1 MATFTV
7 TLGTEA
13 APIEVTSLG
22 VRGNA
27 DTYNINGGYLR
38 VDCDLRYGLNAAA
51 AASMGNITL
60 SATFG
65 GTIEFSTAKVRLI
78 PYNTGSGTV
87 PAGDTVV
94 SVGSASG
101 KLICVY
107 SALTAAP
114 TAVGGAMPASGFIKI
129 RAWNSVA
136 FAAGAFTGISATATG
151 PEEPGWLEI
160 PGSDTYTVT
169 VNRLNKFKVRGEYF
183 YFRGVTTSGTRAT
196 TYQIPTHGNAVYI
209 AGVEVETG
217 TDTGVY
223 EFYPTVFGLTA
234 TYPDVGTEEARGKVC
249 WLDTANGLIRFGH
262 DGTNSTGGYLPPSGR
277 KIRIPNIFFVCCT
290 TTGTNVV
297 PNATA
302 DTRLEF
308 LTTGGGVIDIETC
321 CMNWYLNLLQPFSVN
336 LQNVIISEALVLK
349 ECASA
354 IAWNKVLVGITST
367 GIFLPFDFGTNLA
380 GGTLTDC
387 IFARTS
393 AGSSGNAMVSAANCS
408 GFTFTDVVF
417 LCLVKAASSNA
428 GSFVGVRVYDTVFI
442 RPKLIGCVRF
452 ALSTC
457 SDITVTDAICIDRL
471 GSFTR
476 PNTAGVM
483 YLYDLLLSTVRCMF
497 EGVSFPV
504 ANNQPAGGLLQ
515 IGATGCSDITMRNMG
530 SPSNIL
536 EGGVA
541 GLVYATYTQV
551 TTTAT
556 ATTSAAHNL
565 GPGSSIYVRVCSNT
579 SIIALGLKAVLTVPT
594 STTFTFACTT
604 GSTTGNFSYEITT
617 LGAILTIW
625 TGVQA
630 SRIRVQHVYVRNNR
644 LAISV
649 GDNSSKDIR
658 LEHVHGSDYALPGF
672 WGALDCVCREV
683 AQLFPT
689 TAQTSVY
696 GTHWLICP
704 LPDLPISADAVSW
717 TRNTTTITVTNNG
730 HRLRVGDIIYV
741 HTTSVPASIL
751 VGAKTITAA
760 ANENTFTFTGINSG
774 AASGTLSYWVQRCMI
789 GVHFNE
795 PSAATTDQVVLTGK
809 AAFTSA
815 GTLAMPAANDSA
827 EFIYPGVIQNISAFL
842 NAVPY
847 MAAGTIADYHIT
859 YSVDGGTTYHNLQR
873 TIAATSGT
881 SGTYVVGFASTTGV
895 EVGDFVTGTGIGSG
909 AKVQSLNST
918 TVTLDV
924 LNTATVSGNIVF
936 NYIGNETALNT
947 AGFPFRIKFVSK
959 AGSAT
964 ALRNIAV
971 RARLSESAWNQYP
984 LDFYTLTITGLPVGT
999 DVVVLTAG
1007 TTTILTQTDQIPG
1020 TTYEYI
1026 YSAAQTVDIG
1036 FIKPGYVVQYIRN
1049 LVLGAANST
1058 IPVALVP
1065 DRNYS

>member
-27 DTYNINGGYLR
+27 DTYNINGGYLL

-60 SATFG
+60 SATLG

-78 PYNTGSGTV
+78 PYDTGSGTV

-107 SALTAAP
+107 SALNAAP
-114 TAVGGAMPASGFIKI
+114 AAVGAAMPASGFIKI
-129 RAWNSVA
+129 RAWNSVS
-136 FAAGAFTGISATATG
+136 FAAGAFTGITATATG
-151 PEEPGWLEI
+151 PDEPGWLEI

-169 VNRLNKFKVRGEYF
+169 VNRLNKFKVRGNYF
-183 YFRGVTTSGTRAT
+183 YFRGTTTSGSRAT
-196 TYQIPTHGNAVYI
+196 TYQIPTHGNAVYV
-209 AGVEVETG
+209 AGVEVESATG
-217 TDTGVY
+217 SEIY
-223 EFYPTVFGLTA
+223 EFYPAVFGVTA
-234 TYPDVGTEEARGKVC
+234 TYADVGTEVDRGKVC
-249 WLDTANGLIRFGH
+249 WLDTANGLVRFGH

-290 TTGTNVV
+290 TTGTNTV
-297 PNATA
+297 PNATTT
-302 DTRLEF
+302 TRQEF
-308 LTTGGGVIDIETC
+308 LTTGGGAIDIDTC
-321 CMNWYLNLLQPFSVN
+321 CMNWYLNLVQPFSVS
-336 LQNVIISEALVLK
+336 LQNVIISEALLLK

-354 IAWNKVLVGITST
+354 IAWNKVLVGVTST
-367 GIFLPFDFGTNLA
+367 TAFLPFDFSTNLA

-387 IFARTS
+387 TFVRMS
-393 AGSSGNAMVSAANCS
+393 ATSSGQAMISAVDCS
-408 GFTFTDVVF
+408 GFTFTNPIF
-417 LCLVKAASSNA
+417 LCLLKATSSA
-428 GSFVGVRVYDTVFI
+428 TGSFIGTRVYNTSFI
-442 RPKLIGCVRF
+442 LPKLIGCVRF
-452 ALSTC
+452 ALTTC
-457 SDITVTDAICIDRL
+457 SDIYVEDAICVDRL
-471 GSFTR
+471 GSVTR
-476 PNTAGVM
+476 PNTIGVM
-483 YLYDLLLSTVRCMF
+483 FLYDLVLSTVRCLF
-497 EGVSFPV
+497 DGVSFPV
-504 ANNQPAGGLLQ
+504 PNNQPAGGLLQ
-515 IGATGCSDITMRNMG
+515 IGPTGCADITMRNMG
-530 SPSNIL
+530 TAASPL

-556 ATTSAAHNL
+556 ATTVADHNL
-565 GPGSSIYVRVCSNT
+565 VPGSSIYVRVCSNT
-579 SIIALGLKAVLTVPT
+579 SIIALGLKAVLTTPT

-604 GSTTGNFSYEITT
+604 GSTTGNFSYEIST
-617 LGAILTIW
+617 LGAILTIAAPA
-625 TGVQA
+625 QA
-630 SRIRVQHVYVRNNR
+630 SRVRVQHIYVRNNR
-644 LAISV
+644 IAISV

-658 LEHVHGSDYALPGF
+658 LEHVHSSDYALPA
-672 WGALDCVCREV
+672 WNALDCVGREV

-689 TAQTSVY
+689 AAQTSVY

-704 LPDLPISADAVSW
+704 IPDLPISADSVSW
-717 TRNTTTITVTNNG
+717 TRTTTTATVTNNG

-741 HTTSVPASIL
+741 HTTSAPTTIL
-751 VGAKTITAA
+751 VGIKTIVTA
-760 ANENTFTFTGINSG
+760 ANENTFTFACINAG
-774 AASGTLSYWVQRCMI
+774 AASGTISYWVQRCMI

-809 AAFTSA
+809 SAFTSA
-815 GTLAMPAANDSA
+815 GTLYMPAADDSA
-827 EFIYPGVIQNISAFL
+827 EFIYPGLIQNVSAFL
-842 NAVPY
+842 NATPY
-847 MAAGTIADYHIT
+847 MATGTISDYHIT
-859 YSVDGGTTYHNLQR
+859 YSVDDGTTYHNLQR

-881 SGTYVVGFASTTGV
+881 NGTYVVGFASTTGV

-909 AKVQSLNST
+909 AKVQSFNST

-936 NYIGNETALNT
+936 SYIGNETALNT

-971 RARLSESAWNQYP
+971 RARLSESAWNEYP